1 MKKLFAIVLAAVML
15 LTLAACGSDKPVET
29 KPQESTPVQTGP
41 DAAGEVVADDA
52 LTHTFTQYGNARIK
66 IVGAEFVK
74 NDYDEDI
81 LRIYYEY
88 TNTSTGDKAR
98 GHYPNTAVD
107 FLSVTQDGNDCQKA
121 PFTGYDEATI
131 PEDLNSDLY
140 VQPGHTMRNT
150 MCFRCDPN
158 GGPVKVSCYAMVG
171 SWVYEADSIEPFE
184 FEVDPAN
191 LMGVPAP
198 FELPA
203 IADPTYTSGMAASG
217 VYGFDENEISI
228 NGVELTKDDEGVD
241 VVRVK
246 LTVTN
251 NGEESMS
258 PALICD
264 LELYQDGI
272 GLPYPTTWDMAEP
285 SAEDEAYETELEPGE
300 TVECNALY
308 YLRNQNPVEAV
319 IESPNTDTR
328 LGARFDVKA
337 LFEAA
342 GAAEQAAADA
352 ANAADAAARKALV
365 GTWLQRDSD
374 WDDTYIFNADGT
386 GLLISG
392 PEYPFTYAVSGDTL
406 TITYDP
412 EDVEEY
418 TFSVDG
424 ALLTMINLWDEELLL
439 DKQAEAVSDPEVGQT
454 ETAEATEATEATEPA
469 EPTLK
474 ELIIGTWE
482 DQETEYKETFTFN
495 EDGTGMY
502 SCEDNGH
509 WEYTFTYAWYDGDYL
524 EFIYDDDGSVG
535 GFTVRIEGD
544 VMYLTNTAVTDMPL
558 VRK

>member
-1 MKKLFAIVLAAVML
+1 MKKTLAILLALVMV
-15 LTLAACGSDKPVET
+15 LTLAACGGGGKKPAET
-29 KPQESTPVQTGP
+29 TAPQQTEPGVQLP
-41 DAAGEVVADDA
+41 NF
-52 LTHTFTQYGNARIK
+52 TFTQFGDAKIT
-66 IVGAEFVK
+66 IVGAEFAK
-74 NDYDEDI
+74 NDEEEDI

-107 FLSVTQDGNDCQKA
+107 FISVTQDGSDCEEYT
-121 PFTGYDEATI
+121 FTPWDETCI
-131 PEDLNSDLY
+131 PEDTNDNLY
-140 VQPGHTMRNT
+140 VQPGRTMRNT

-158 GGPVKVSCYAMVG
+158 GGPVKVSCYVMVG
-171 SWVYEADSIEPFE
+171 SWMYDADSIEAFE

-191 LMGVPAP
+191 LMGAPAP
-198 FELPA
+198 FALPA
-203 IADPTYTSGMAASG
+203 IAEPTYTDGMESAG
-217 VYGFDENEISI
+217 VYGNSEHEISI
-228 NGVELTKDDEGVD
+228 NGLELTKDYDGAD

-272 GLPYPTTWDMAEP
+272 GLHYPTTWDMAEP
-285 SAEDEAYETELEPGE
+285 TAEDEAYETELEPGE

-308 YLRNQNPVEAV
+308 YLRNQNPVEVV
-319 IESPNTDTR
+319 IESPNADTR

-337 LFEAA
+337 LLDAA
-342 GAAEQAAADA
+342 AAEAQAQQQAADA
-352 ANAADAAARKALV
+352 ASAEARKALV

-374 WDDTYIFNADGT
+374 WEDTYFFNADGT

-392 PEYPFTYAVSGDTL
+392 PEYPFTYAISGETL
-406 TITYDP
+406 TITFDP

-418 TFSVDG
+418 TFSVSGD
-424 ALLTMINLWDEELLL
+424 LLTMIDSWGEELLL
-439 DKQAEAVSDPEVGQT
+439 DRQTEAASDPAVVP
-454 ETAEATEATEATEPA
+454 ETTGAAEPA
-469 EPTLK
+469 EPTLQ
-474 ELIIGTWE
+474 ERIIGTWE

-495 EDGTGMY
+495 SDGTGKY

-524 EFIYDDDGSVG
+524 EFTYDDDGSVG

-544 VMYLTNTAVTDMPL
+544 VLYVSNAAVTDMPL

>member
-1 MKKLFAIVLAAVML
+1 MKKLLAIVLAAVML
-15 LTLAACGSDKPVET
+15 LTLAACGGDKPVES
-29 KPQESTPVQTGP
+29 KPQDNNPAQTGP
-41 DAAGEVVADDA
+41 AATEEVIADDA
-52 LTHTFTQYGNARIK
+52 LTHTFTQFGDARVK

-74 NDYDEDI
+74 NDDEEDI

-107 FLSVTQDGNDCQKA
+107 FLSVTQDGSDCQEYS
-121 PFTGYDEATI
+121 FTPWDETYI
-131 PEDLNSDLY
+131 SEDSNDQLY
-140 VQPGHTMRNT
+140 VQPGRTMRNT
-150 MCFRCDPN
+150 MCFCCDPS
-158 GGPVKVSCYAMVG
+158 GGPVKVSCYVMVG
-171 SWVYEADSIEPFE
+171 SWVYEPDSVEPFE
-184 FEVDPAN
+184 FEIDPAN
-191 LMGVPAP
+191 LMGAPAP

-203 IADPTYTSGMAASG
+203 IAEPTYTVGMTASG

-228 NGVELTKDDEGVD
+228 DGVELTKDDEGVD
-241 VVRVK
+241 VLRVM

-285 SAEDEAYETELEPGE
+285 TAEDEAYETDLEPGE
-300 TVECNALY
+300 TVECSALY

-319 IESPNTDTR
+319 IESSNTDAR
-328 LGARFDVKA
+328 LGARFDLKA
-337 LFEAA
+337 LYEAA
-342 GAAEQAAADA
+342 SAAEQAAADA
-352 ANAADAAARKALV
+352 ANAAEAAARKALV

-392 PEYPFTYAVSGDTL
+392 PEYPFTYSVSGDTL

-412 EDVEEY
+412 EDVEEFTY
-418 TFSVDG
+418 SLDG
-424 ALLTMINLWDEELLL
+424 DLLTMINSWDEELLL
-439 DKQAEAVSDPEVGQT
+439 DKMTETVTDPEPDQT
-454 ETAEATEATEATEPA
+454 EGTEPAATAAATEPA

-495 EDGTGMY
+495 SDGTGKY

-509 WEYTFTYAWYDGDYL
+509 WEYTFTYTWYDGDYL
-524 EFIYDDDGSVG
+524 EFTYDDDGSVG

-544 VMYLTNTAVTDMPL
+544 TLYVSNAAVSDMPL
-558 VRK
+558 IRK

>member
-1 MKKLFAIVLAAVML
+1 MKKLLALLLALVMVLS
-15 LTLAACGSDKPVET
+15 LAACGKKDPAASQPET
-29 KPQESTPVQTGP
+29 TEAPGTT
-41 DAAGEVVADDA
+41 GEVIADDA
-52 LTHTFTQYGNARIK
+52 LTHTFSQFGDARIK

-81 LRIYYEY
+81 LRIHYEY

-98 GHYPNTAVD
+98 GHYPDTGLD
-107 FLSVTQDGNDCQKA
+107 FISVTQDGSDCQEYS
-121 PFTGYDEATI
+121 FTPWDEEYI
-131 PEDLNSDLY
+131 PEDGNDQLY
-140 VQPGHTMRNT
+140 VQPGRTMRNT
-150 MCFRCDPN
+150 MCFQCDPN
-158 GGPVKVSCYAMVG
+158 GGPVKVSCYVMVG
-171 SWVYEADSIEPFE
+171 SWMYNPDDIQPFE

-191 LMGVPAP
+191 LMGAPAP
-198 FELPA
+198 FVLPP
-203 IADPTYTSGMAASG
+203 ISDPTYTAGMKSSG
-217 VYGFDENEISI
+217 VYGFSDNEISI
-228 NGVELTKDDEGVD
+228 NGVELTKDSEGVD
-241 VVRVK
+241 VLRVK

-285 SAEDEAYETELEPGE
+285 TAEDEAYETELEPGE

-319 IESPNTDTR
+319 TETHNDFTP

-342 GAAEQAAADA
+342 AAAEQAAADA
-352 ANAADAAARKALV
+352 ANAAEAEARKALV
-365 GTWLQRDSD
+365 GAWLQRDSD
-374 WDDTYIFNADGT
+374 WEDTYIFNADGT

-392 PEYPFTYAVSGDTL
+392 PEYPFTYSISGDTL

-412 EDVEEY
+412 DDVEEF

-424 ALLTMINLWDEELLL
+424 DLLTMIDMWDEELLL
-439 DKQAEAVSDPEVGQT
+439 DKQTGEAAETGNGQN
-454 ETAEATEATEATEPA
+454 ESTEPA
-469 EPTLK
+469 ELTLK

-495 EDGTGMY
+495 EDGTGKY

-509 WEYTFTYAWYDGDYL
+509 WEYTFTYTWYDGDYL
-524 EFIYDDDGSVG
+524 EFTYDDGSVG
-535 GFTVRIEGD
+535 GFTVRIEGN
-544 VMYLTNTAVTDMPL
+544 VMYLSNTNVSDMPL
-558 VRK
+558 VHK

>member
-1 MKKLFAIVLAAVML
+1 MQLPNF
-15 LTLAACGSDKPVET
+15 
-29 KPQESTPVQTGP
+29 
-41 DAAGEVVADDA
+41 
-52 LTHTFTQYGNARIK
+52 TFTQFGDAKIT
-66 IVGAEFVK
+66 IVGAEFAK
-74 NDYDEDI
+74 NDEEEDI

-107 FLSVTQDGNDCQKA
+107 FISVTQDGSDCEEYT
-121 PFTGYDEATI
+121 FTPWDETCI
-131 PEDLNSDLY
+131 PEDTNDNLY
-140 VQPGHTMRNT
+140 VQPGRTMRNT

-158 GGPVKVSCYAMVG
+158 GGPVKVSCYVMVG
-171 SWVYEADSIEPFE
+171 SWMYDADSIEAFE

-191 LMGVPAP
+191 LMGAPAP
-198 FELPA
+198 FALPA
-203 IADPTYTSGMAASG
+203 IAEPTYTDGMESAG
-217 VYGFDENEISI
+217 VYGNSEHEISI
-228 NGVELTKDDEGVD
+228 NGLELTKDYDGAD

-272 GLPYPTTWDMAEP
+272 GLHYPTTWDMAEP
-285 SAEDEAYETELEPGE
+285 TAEDEAYETELEPGE

-308 YLRNQNPVEAV
+308 YLRNQNPVEVV
-319 IESPNTDTR
+319 IESPNADTR

-337 LFEAA
+337 LLDAA
-342 GAAEQAAADA
+342 AAEAQAQQQAADA
-352 ANAADAAARKALV
+352 ASAEARKALV

-374 WDDTYIFNADGT
+374 WEDTYFFYADGT

-392 PEYPFTYAVSGDTL
+392 PEYPFTYAISGDTL
-406 TITYDP
+406 TITFDP

-418 TFSVDG
+418 TFSVSGD
-424 ALLTMINLWDEELLL
+424 LLTMIDSWGEELLL
-439 DKQAEAVSDPEVGQT
+439 DRQTEAASDPAVVP
-454 ETAEATEATEATEPA
+454 ETTGAAEPA
-469 EPTLK
+469 EPTLQ
-474 ELIIGTWE
+474 ERIIGTWE

-495 EDGTGMY
+495 SDGTGKY

-524 EFIYDDDGSVG
+524 EFTYDDDGSVG

-544 VMYLTNTAVTDMPL
+544 VLYVSNAAVTDMPL

>member
-1 MKKLFAIVLAAVML
+1 MKKTLAILLALVMV
-15 LTLAACGSDKPVET
+15 LTLAACGGGGKKPAET
-29 KPQESTPVQTGP
+29 TAPQQTEPGVQLP
-41 DAAGEVVADDA
+41 NF
-52 LTHTFTQYGNARIK
+52 TFTQFGDAKIT
-66 IVGAEFVK
+66 IVGAEFAK
-74 NDYDEDI
+74 NDEEEDI

-107 FLSVTQDGNDCQKA
+107 FISVTQDGSDCEEYT
-121 PFTGYDEATI
+121 FTPWDETCI
-131 PEDLNSDLY
+131 PEDTNDNLY
-140 VQPGHTMRNT
+140 VQPGRTMRNT

-158 GGPVKVSCYAMVG
+158 GGPVKVSCYVMVG
-171 SWVYEADSIEPFE
+171 SWMYDADSIEAFE

-191 LMGVPAP
+191 LMGAPAP
-198 FELPA
+198 FALPA
-203 IADPTYTSGMAASG
+203 IAEPTYTDGMESAG
-217 VYGFDENEISI
+217 VYGNSEHEISI
-228 NGVELTKDDEGVD
+228 NGLELTKDYDGAD

-272 GLPYPTTWDMAEP
+272 GLHYPTTWDMAEP
-285 SAEDEAYETELEPGE
+285 TAEDEAYETELEPGE

-308 YLRNQNPVEAV
+308 YLRNQNPVEVV
-319 IESPNTDTR
+319 IESPNADTR

-337 LFEAA
+337 LLDAA
-342 GAAEQAAADA
+342 AAEAQAQQQAADA
-352 ANAADAAARKALV
+352 ASAEARKALV

-374 WDDTYIFNADGT
+374 WEDTYFFYADGT

-392 PEYPFTYAVSGDTL
+392 PEYPFTYAISGDTL
-406 TITYDP
+406 TITFDP

-418 TFSVDG
+418 TFSVSGD
-424 ALLTMINLWDEELLL
+424 LLTMIDSWGEELLL
-439 DKQAEAVSDPEVGQT
+439 DRQTEAASDPAVVP
-454 ETAEATEATEATEPA
+454 ETTGAAEPA
-469 EPTLK
+469 EPTLQ
-474 ELIIGTWE
+474 ERIIGTWE

-495 EDGTGMY
+495 SDGTGKY

-524 EFIYDDDGSVG
+524 EFTYDDDGSVG

-544 VMYLTNTAVTDMPL
+544 VLYVSNAAVTDMPL

>member
-1 MKKLFAIVLAAVML
+1 MKKTLAILLALVMV
-15 LTLAACGSDKPVET
+15 LTLAACGGGGKKPAET
-29 KPQESTPVQTGP
+29 TAPQQTEPGVQLP
-41 DAAGEVVADDA
+41 NF
-52 LTHTFTQYGNARIK
+52 TFTQFGDAKIT
-66 IVGAEFVK
+66 IVGAEFAK
-74 NDYDEDI
+74 NDEEEDI

-107 FLSVTQDGNDCQKA
+107 FISVTQDGSDCEEYT
-121 PFTGYDEATI
+121 FTPWDETCI
-131 PEDLNSDLY
+131 PEDTNDNLY
-140 VQPGHTMRNT
+140 VQPGRTMRNT

-158 GGPVKVSCYAMVG
+158 GGPVKVSCYVMVG
-171 SWVYEADSIEPFE
+171 SWMYDADSIEAFE

-191 LMGVPAP
+191 LMGAPAP
-198 FELPA
+198 FALPA
-203 IADPTYTSGMAASG
+203 IAEPTYTDGMESAG
-217 VYGFDENEISI
+217 VYGNSEHEISI
-228 NGVELTKDDEGVD
+228 NGLELTKDYDGAD

-272 GLPYPTTWDMAEP
+272 GLHYPTTWDMAEP
-285 SAEDEAYETELEPGE
+285 TAEDEAYETELEPGE

-308 YLRNQNPVEAV
+308 YLRNQNPVEVV
-319 IESPNTDTR
+319 IESPNADTR

-337 LFEAA
+337 LLDAA
-342 GAAEQAAADA
+342 AAEAQAQQQAADA
-352 ANAADAAARKALV
+352 ASAEARKALV

-374 WDDTYIFNADGT
+374 WEDTYFFNADGT

-392 PEYPFTYAVSGDTL
+392 PEYPFTYAISGETL
-406 TITYDP
+406 TITFDP

-418 TFSVDG
+418 TFCVSGD
-424 ALLTMINLWDEELLL
+424 LLTMIDSWGEELLL
-439 DKQAEAVSDPEVGQT
+439 DRQTEAASDPAVVP
-454 ETAEATEATEATEPA
+454 ETTGAAEPA
-469 EPTLK
+469 EPTLQ
-474 ELIIGTWE
+474 ERIIGTWE

-495 EDGTGMY
+495 SDGTGKY

-524 EFIYDDDGSVG
+524 EFTYDDDGSVG

-544 VMYLTNTAVTDMPL
+544 VLYVSNAAVTDMPL

>member
-1 MKKLFAIVLAAVML
+1 MKKTLAILLALVMV
-15 LTLAACGSDKPVET
+15 LTLAACGGGGKKPAET
-29 KPQESTPVQTGP
+29 TAPQQTEPGVQLP
-41 DAAGEVVADDA
+41 NF
-52 LTHTFTQYGNARIK
+52 TFTQFGDAKIT
-66 IVGAEFVK
+66 IVGAEFAK
-74 NDYDEDI
+74 NDEEEDI

-107 FLSVTQDGNDCQKA
+107 FISVTQDGSDCEEYT
-121 PFTGYDEATI
+121 FTPWDETCI
-131 PEDLNSDLY
+131 PEDTNDNLY
-140 VQPGHTMRNT
+140 VQPGRTMRNT

-158 GGPVKVSCYAMVG
+158 GGPVKVSCYVMVG
-171 SWVYEADSIEPFE
+171 SWMYDADSIEAFE

-191 LMGVPAP
+191 LMGAPAP
-198 FELPA
+198 FALPA
-203 IADPTYTSGMAASG
+203 IAEPTYTDGMESAG
-217 VYGFDENEISI
+217 VYGNSEHEISI
-228 NGVELTKDDEGVD
+228 NGLELTKDYDGAD

-272 GLPYPTTWDMAEP
+272 GLHYPTTWDMAEP
-285 SAEDEAYETELEPGE
+285 TAEDEAYETELEPGE

-308 YLRNQNPVEAV
+308 YLRNQNPVEVV
-319 IESPNTDTR
+319 IESPNADTR

-337 LFEAA
+337 LLDAA
-342 GAAEQAAADA
+342 AAEAQAQQQAADA
-352 ANAADAAARKALV
+352 ASAEARKALV

-374 WDDTYIFNADGT
+374 WEDTYFFYADGT

-392 PEYPFTYAVSGDTL
+392 PEYPFTYAISGETL
-406 TITYDP
+406 TITFDP

-418 TFSVDG
+418 TFSVSGD
-424 ALLTMINLWDEELLL
+424 LLTMIDSWGEELLL
-439 DKQAEAVSDPEVGQT
+439 DRQTEAASDPAVVP
-454 ETAEATEATEATEPA
+454 ETTGAAEPA
-469 EPTLK
+469 EPTLQ
-474 ELIIGTWE
+474 ERIIGTWE

-495 EDGTGMY
+495 SDGTGKY

-524 EFIYDDDGSVG
+524 EFTYDDDGSVG

-544 VMYLTNTAVTDMPL
+544 VLYVSNAAVTDMPL

>member
-1 MKKLFAIVLAAVML
+1 MKKTLAILLALVMV
-15 LTLAACGSDKPVET
+15 LTLAACGGGGKKPAET
-29 KPQESTPVQTGP
+29 TAPQQTEPGVQLP
-41 DAAGEVVADDA
+41 NF
-52 LTHTFTQYGNARIK
+52 TFTQFGDAKIT
-66 IVGAEFVK
+66 IVGAEFAK
-74 NDYDEDI
+74 NDEEEDI

-107 FLSVTQDGNDCQKA
+107 FISVTQDGSDCEEYT
-121 PFTGYDEATI
+121 FTPWDETCI
-131 PEDLNSDLY
+131 PEDTNDNLY
-140 VQPGHTMRNT
+140 VQPGRTMRNT

-158 GGPVKVSCYAMVG
+158 GGPVKVSCYVMVG
-171 SWVYEADSIEPFE
+171 SWMYDADSIEAFE

-191 LMGVPAP
+191 LMGAPAP
-198 FELPA
+198 FALPA
-203 IADPTYTSGMAASG
+203 IAEPTYTDGMESAG
-217 VYGFDENEISI
+217 VYGNSEHEISI
-228 NGVELTKDDEGVD
+228 NGLELTKDYDGAD

-272 GLPYPTTWDMAEP
+272 GLHYPTTWDMAEP
-285 SAEDEAYETELEPGE
+285 TAEDEAYETELEPGE

-308 YLRNQNPVEAV
+308 YLRNQNPVEVV
-319 IESPNTDTR
+319 IESPNADTR

-337 LFEAA
+337 LLDAA
-342 GAAEQAAADA
+342 AAEAQAQQQAADA
-352 ANAADAAARKALV
+352 ASAEARKALV

-374 WDDTYIFNADGT
+374 WEDTYFFNADGT

-392 PEYPFTYAVSGDTL
+392 PEYPFTYAISGDTL
-406 TITYDP
+406 TITFDP

-418 TFSVDG
+418 TFSVSGD
-424 ALLTMINLWDEELLL
+424 LLTMIDSWGEELLL
-439 DKQAEAVSDPEVGQT
+439 DRQTEAASDPAVVP
-454 ETAEATEATEATEPA
+454 ETTSAAEPA
-469 EPTLK
+469 EPTLQ
-474 ELIIGTWE
+474 ERIIGTWE

-495 EDGTGMY
+495 SDGTGKY

-524 EFIYDDDGSVG
+524 EFTYDDDGSVG

-544 VMYLTNTAVTDMPL
+544 VLYVSNAAVTDMPL

>member
-1 MKKLFAIVLAAVML
+1 MKKTLAILLALVMV
-15 LTLAACGSDKPVET
+15 LTLAACGGGGKKPAET
-29 KPQESTPVQTGP
+29 TAPQQTEPGVQLP
-41 DAAGEVVADDA
+41 NF
-52 LTHTFTQYGNARIK
+52 TFTQFGDAKIT
-66 IVGAEFVK
+66 IVGAEFAK
-74 NDYDEDI
+74 NDEEEDI

-107 FLSVTQDGNDCQKA
+107 FISVTQDGSDCEEYT
-121 PFTGYDEATI
+121 FTPWDETCI
-131 PEDLNSDLY
+131 PEDTNDNLY
-140 VQPGHTMRNT
+140 VQPGRTMRNT

-158 GGPVKVSCYAMVG
+158 GGPVKVSCYVMVG
-171 SWVYEADSIEPFE
+171 SWMYDADSIEAFE

-191 LMGVPAP
+191 LMGAPAP
-198 FELPA
+198 FALPA
-203 IADPTYTSGMAASG
+203 IAEPTYTDGMESAG
-217 VYGFDENEISI
+217 VYGNSEHEISI
-228 NGVELTKDDEGVD
+228 NGLELTKDYDGAD

-251 NGEESMS
+251 NGDESMS

-272 GLPYPTTWDMAEP
+272 GLHYPTTWDMAEP
-285 SAEDEAYETELEPGE
+285 TAEDEAYETELEPGE

-308 YLRNQNPVEAV
+308 YLRNQNPVEVV
-319 IESPNTDTR
+319 IESPNADTR

-337 LFEAA
+337 LLDAA
-342 GAAEQAAADA
+342 AAEAQAQQQAADA
-352 ANAADAAARKALV
+352 ASAEARKALV

-374 WDDTYIFNADGT
+374 WEDTYFFYADGT

-392 PEYPFTYAVSGDTL
+392 PEYPFTYAISGDTL
-406 TITYDP
+406 TITFDP

-418 TFSVDG
+418 TFSVSGD
-424 ALLTMINLWDEELLL
+424 LLTMIDSWGEELLL
-439 DKQAEAVSDPEVGQT
+439 DRQTEAASDPAVVP
-454 ETAEATEATEATEPA
+454 ETTGAAEPA
-469 EPTLK
+469 EPTLQ
-474 ELIIGTWE
+474 ERIIGTWE

-495 EDGTGMY
+495 SDGTGEY

-524 EFIYDDDGSVG
+524 EFTYDDDGSVG

-544 VMYLTNTAVTDMPL
+544 VLYVSNAAVTDMPL